1 MFSTLASMP
10 RAKAALALLAVAG
23 TSLLL
28 VTKVAAEEPRPP
40 SPERGKAVAER
51 LCAGCHLTGSERR
64 EGVPAGVPTFPS
76 IANRADQTAARIRN
90 ILIAP
95 HAPMPDLQLTI
106 EEIADIITWLDT
118 FRPAGAPPLMR
129 RDEGGKP
136 KYPEPT

>member
-1 MFSTLASMP
+1 MSSTVQTRSRAAAAS
-10 RAKAALALLAVAG
+10 ALLAALG
-23 TSLLL
+23 
-28 VTKVAAEEPRPP
+28 AAFTLAAASAADEPRPP
-40 SPERGKAVAER
+40 SPERGKAIAER
-51 LCAGCHLTGSERR
+51 LCSGCHLTGSERR
-64 EGVPAGVPTFPS
+64 EGVPAGIPTFPS

-90 ILIAP
+90 VLIAP

-118 FRPAGAPPLMR
+118 FRPADAKRLLP